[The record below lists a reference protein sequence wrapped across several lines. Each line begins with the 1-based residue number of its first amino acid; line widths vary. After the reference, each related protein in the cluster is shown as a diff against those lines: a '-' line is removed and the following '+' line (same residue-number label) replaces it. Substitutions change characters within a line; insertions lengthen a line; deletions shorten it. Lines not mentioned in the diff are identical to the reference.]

1 MLYDKNNTPHGLGQ
15 TYSAFGSSTR
25 SCTMAV
31 LVCIHGSKWDRVVQM
46 WAMMAG
52 PSASSFSPK
61 RCSMMAHICST
72 LSPFNCVTPGHQSS
86 AGW

>member
-1 MLYDKNNTPHGLGQ
+1 
-15 TYSAFGSSTR
+15 
-25 SCTMAV
+25 MAV

-72 LSPFNCVTPGHQSS
+72 LSPFNCVTPCPWKHNNHQLGGNVVEGKQCVSS
-86 AGW
+86 LPR